1 MRKDVALML
10 ILLILFFFMN
20 INNAEADMITLLGPV
35 YVSKNHQLPAEKK
48 SVFNFS
54 ASNPGEGVI
63 IVRNGGD
70 SGKDHRVGSASII
83 LNGLEVAGPMD
94 FNKNVDVLQYNVTF
108 EPENEMD
115 VVVRSCRDCEI
126 EISVLAEN
134 SAPERPARPG
144 F

>member
-1 MRKDVALML
+1 ML

>member
-35 YVSKNHQLPAEKK
+35 YVSKNHQLPAQKK